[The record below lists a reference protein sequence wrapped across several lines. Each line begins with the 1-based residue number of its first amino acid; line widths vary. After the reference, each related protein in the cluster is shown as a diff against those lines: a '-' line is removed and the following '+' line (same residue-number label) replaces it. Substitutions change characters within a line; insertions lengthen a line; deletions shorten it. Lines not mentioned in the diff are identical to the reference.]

1 LEFTKHLFDVSLDCR
16 AREVQRWQ
24 PACSIE
30 LYVDRTDV
38 LSNERLVMEADM
50 VAMVSDGSVATLRH
64 HREARAE
71 SPVRTVPLRLTGRG
85 RVVATGVS
93 ALVIGLL
100 SVTLATAAQAT
111 HDKHGGAG
119 KYDRY
124 PAKVT
129 VAPGDSLWSVAEA
142 YDPGADPRVVIERM
156 RELNSLTGDQVRP
169 GEVLWVPR
177 G

>member
-1 LEFTKHLFDVSLDCR
+1 
-16 AREVQRWQ
+16 
-24 PACSIE
+24 
-30 LYVDRTDV
+30 
-38 LSNERLVMEADM
+38 M
-50 VAMVSDGSVATLRH
+50 VAMVSDGSIATLRH
-64 HREARAE
+64 QRAARAGNA
-71 SPVRTVPLRLTGRG
+71 VRTAPLRLTSRG

-111 HDKHGGAG
+111 HGKHGAAG
-119 KYDRY
+119 TYDRY
-124 PAKVT
+124 LAKVT

-142 YDPGADPRVVIERM
+142 HDPHADPRLVIERIL
-156 RELNSLTGDQVRP
+156 ELNSLTGDQVRP